1 MKFSVT
7 CGFLL
12 TFTLPAA
19 ICAAEELSAELAE
32 SMESYCKL
40 PEKLLPA
47 LSAAR
52 DTDSADAAAVE
63 LRKLLPEVYRVCDRV
78 RRIDRLTPEQ
88 SRIIRERYEHRM
100 RAEWGK
106 VYEHIFR
113 LQHEQCYYSAAFNEQ
128 FQTLIMMLE
137 Q

>member
-12 TFTLPAA
+12 SVSLSAA
-19 ICAAEELSAELAE
+19 VCAAEALSAELTEA
-32 SMESYCKL
+32 MESYCEL
-40 PEKLLPA
+40 PAKLLPA

-78 RRIDRLTPEQ
+78 RRIDSLTAEQ
-88 SRIIRERYEHRM
+88 SRIIRERYEKRM
-100 RAEWGK
+100 RTEWGK

-113 LQHEQCYYSAAFNEQ
+113 LQHEQCYYSSAFNDA

>member
-1 MKFSVT
+1 MKFCVT
-7 CGFLL
+7 YGLL
-12 TFTLPAA
+12 LIGALPSAV
-19 ICAAEELSAELAE
+19 CAADGLSAELAE
-32 SMESYCKL
+32 AMESYCAL
-40 PEKLLPA
+40 PGKLLPA

-52 DTDSADAAAVE
+52 DAASADTAADE

-78 RRIDRLTPEQ
+78 RHIDSLTPEQ
-88 SRIIRERYEHRM
+88 SRLIRERYEQRM
-100 RAEWGK
+100 RTEWGK